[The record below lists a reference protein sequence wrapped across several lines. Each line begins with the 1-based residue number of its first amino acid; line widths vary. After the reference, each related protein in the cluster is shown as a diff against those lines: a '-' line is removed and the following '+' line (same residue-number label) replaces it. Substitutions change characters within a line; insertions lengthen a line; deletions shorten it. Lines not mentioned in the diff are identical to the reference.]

1 MFVNGLNTFRMLG
14 NEKNIYLNDFQGNNI
29 LHILNL
35 EKQQRNNVQMKYV
48 VIFVFQVQ
56 YSR

>member
-1 MFVNGLNTFRMLG
+1 LNTFRMLG
-14 NEKNIYLNDFQGNNI
+14 NEKNIYSNDFQGNNI
-29 LHILNL
+29 LHILKL

>member
-14 NEKNIYLNDFQGNNI
+14 NEKNIYLNDFHGNNI

>member
-1 MFVNGLNTFRMLG
+1 MLG

>member
-14 NEKNIYLNDFQGNNI
+14 NEKNIYLNDFHGNNI

-48 VIFVFQVQ
+48 VIFVFQVT